1 MTGDRLGWFEVNGRW
16 MALGV
21 LLLVVAV
28 YYPRFIKHPDGMVL
42 YPEAASCLLAERAMA
57 ECAPRFTYP
66 PTFAF
71 LMIPFVPMP
80 MWLRNLVWYALSIS
94 VIVWSVRLCESLTLK
109 ATGLERDRQILW
121 WFRGLSLLLSLKF
134 ILAVIENQAYDYL
147 VFFLIVVGIR
157 GMVTG
162 NKALASL
169 GLASA
174 AALKATP
181 VLFFPYLFYRKRWFL
196 ACATVLAFVG
206 LSLLPDLF
214 FSPSTGSSTY
224 VGGWLSGIAGASL
237 SGGGHA
243 AVAQHFGG
251 DENPLNQ
258 SLRSFVYRFVQA
270 AGLLPSFQVALYAAY
285 LVVLIAVWDVVR
297 RSARLEASWLFDTSA
312 ILVAMLLLSPM
323 SSKSHFITLVLPY
336 MLIVAVLCQRGHLRR
351 SVGVL
356 LGVSFALNSL
366 TSRTI
371 VGDTASDVL
380 LSMGC
385 VTIGTALVG
394 VMIWLIVIDGT
405 RRLPEGGSAPRGPQA
420 ADVLA

>member
-1 MTGDRLGWFEVNGRW
+1 MTGGRPTWVDTSGRW
-16 MALGV
+16 VAWGV

-28 YYPRFIKHPDGMVL
+28 YYPRFIKNPDGMVL

-66 PTFAF
+66 PIFAF

-94 VIVWSVRLCESLTLK
+94 VIVWSVRLCESLTVN
-109 ATGLERDRQILW
+109 ATGLERDRRVLW

-134 ILAVIENQAYDYL
+134 MLAVLENQAYDYL

-162 NKALASL
+162 NKAPASL

-196 ACATVLAFVG
+196 ACATVVAFVG

-237 SGGGHA
+237 SGGGDA

-251 DENPLNQ
+251 GENPLNQ
-258 SLRSFVYRFVQA
+258 SLRSFVYRLLQT
-270 AGLLPSFQVALYAAY
+270 AGLLPYFHVALYAAY

-297 RSARLEASWLFDTSA
+297 RSARLEASRLFDASA

-336 MLIVAVLCQRGHLRR
+336 MLIVAVLCQRRHLRR
-351 SVGVL
+351 SVGVV

-371 VGDTASDVL
+371 VGDAASDVW

-394 VMIWLIVIDGT
+394 VMIWLIVVDGT
-405 RRLPEGGSAPRGPQA
+405 RSLPEGGSASRGPQSA
-420 ADVLA
+420 GALA